1 MRRGEKVWTVM
12 EVRKTEAPSTAANPV
27 YCIFLSDEPH
37 CGPNSL
43 STRH

>member
-1 MRRGEKVWTVM
+1 VV
-12 EVRKTEAPSTAANPV
+12 EVRKTEAPSTAGNPV

-37 CGPNSL
+37 ASPKAA